1 MDSERPSDD
10 FSFAADK
17 IGVNAGLTNQRF
29 VRALLNNFV
38 VTDYKNL
45 IGVLYRLQLNFSLVR

>member
-1 MDSERPSDD
+1 MDSERPSDG

-29 VRALLNNFV
+29 VRALLNDFV

-45 IGVLYRLQLNFSLVR
+45 IGVLYRLQLNFSFG

>member
-1 MDSERPSDD
+1 MDSGLPRDG

>member
-1 MDSERPSDD
+1 MDSERPSDG

-45 IGVLYRLQLNFSLVR
+45 IGVLYRLQLNFYFG

>member
-1 MDSERPSDD
+1 MDSGLPRDG

-17 IGVNAGLTNQRF
+17 IGVNAELTDQRF

-45 IGVLYRLQLNFSLVR
+45 IGVLYRLQLNSSFD

>member
-1 MDSERPSDD
+1 MDSERPSDG

-45 IGVLYRLQLNFSLVR
+45 IGVLYRLQLNFSFG

>member
-1 MDSERPSDD
+1 MDSERPSDG

-45 IGVLYRLQLNFSLVR
+45 IGVTYRLRLNFSFG